1 MNNACKDTIDLPA
14 RDLIKLSERD
24 ADIYVKVKG
33 KAISELKLIKH
44 YAMKLYAGV
53 EV

>member
-1 MNNACKDTIDLPA
+1 MDLFT

-33 KAISELKLIKH
+33 KVIPELKLIKH
-44 YAMKLYAGV
+44 HTMKLYAGV